1 MLKLLDAIA
10 LAERLHRGQLRKFGD
25 EPYIAHPLAVARTV
39 LSVGG
44 DEDMA
49 CAAVLHDVVED
60 CGASLESIE
69 ERFGAGVMTIVRD
82 LTSPPKEWG
91 NRAARSA
98 ADRERLQTASDRS
111 KTIKLADLL
120 HNIESI
126 CEHDPNFG
134 RVFLRETRQL
144 LPCLKGGNA
153 VLWDSVERMLALYE
167 EKLYR
172 REPSTPAAAVAMERQ
187 SPAAPDE
194 K

>member
-1 MLKLLDAIA
+1 VLKLLDAIA
-10 LAERLHRGQLRKFGD
+10 LAERLHRGQVRKFGGD
-25 EPYIAHPLAVARTV
+25 PYIAHPLAVARTV
-39 LSVGG
+39 VSVGG

-49 CAAVLHDVVED
+49 CAAILHDVVED

-69 ERFGAGVMTIVRD
+69 ERFGADVMTMVRD
-82 LTSPPKEWG
+82 LTSHPKEWG

-98 ADRERLQTASDRS
+98 ADRARLHAASPRS

-134 RVFLRETRQL
+134 RVFLRETRRL
-144 LPCLKGGNA
+144 LPCLEGGNA
-153 VLWDSVERMLALYE
+153 ALWDSVERMVALYR

-172 REPSTPAAAVAMERQ
+172 HQPPTATEGVPNETDPSEAG
-187 SPAAPDE
+187 
-194 K
+194 